1 MYSSLVFQ
9 FPVFW
14 LDLPLPFH
22 YITVDRARVY
32 VVITFRYFN
41 SIFLCSVK
49 CRCLFTVV
57 AALSVHGRLFHS
69 PPPSF
74 TEGKFF
80 VERQESQRLLSSNDR
95 LTGVK
100 AVKVPNDKGR
110 HSTLP
115 SISLFNA
122 IDGYR
127 FFILTSSHCSDQQ
140 GTCCWRSVLKSCG
153 GHLGVEWSKS
163 CAVGWFHPVNKGSV
177 VKQGC
182 TVESCIFLGIWI
194 LNSYN
199 KPKNLKI

>member
-1 MYSSLVFQ
+1 MFIYGSPPFQVDPRASKTPVCPISPLRAVYQYGGRNWFWGQRVNSSPAHHF
-9 FPVFW
+9 
-14 LDLPLPFH
+14 
-22 YITVDRARVY
+22 
-32 VVITFRYFN
+32 
-41 SIFLCSVK
+41 
-49 CRCLFTVV
+49 
-57 AALSVHGRLFHS
+57 

-122 IDGYR
+122 IDVYR

-140 GTCCWRSVLKSCG
+140 GTGCWRSVLKSCG
-153 GHLGVEWSKS
+153 GHLGVE
-163 CAVGWFHPVNKGSV
+163 
-177 VKQGC
+177 
-182 TVESCIFLGIWI
+182 
-194 LNSYN
+194 
-199 KPKNLKI
+199 